1 MDDDDRDVRAAV
13 RAAGVEPTAAT
24 RDAMRASLVAALS
37 GIDEQ
42 TARAWSAR
50 PNRHNR
56 RRGLLVAAGLA
67 AAAAVTAGA
76 LLVVDRDDDSARVV
90 TGGSSP
96 SSAPSSALPTG
107 PPSVAM
113 DDLRGGRW
121 VVVERDGE
129 PWSTSYLPYV
139 EFGTSGLSGAADPF
153 LGGNDGC
160 NWYGAG
166 GSLDGDRLRVAE
178 VASTAM
184 DCGAGVGGVLPQ
196 DGDRVSLSDG
206 GRTLDLIGADDR
218 VRLRLS
224 RLESLAAAAPDTL
237 TGRWVLDGGAPGPL
251 EFGSDWSGGLGS
263 CRWGW
268 KLGQA
273 LVVSGWPADPYACLD
288 GSEDQ
293 ASSRLV
299 EMLVGDGPVAARL
312 SDDGTDLYLSD
323 DQFVIRLSRTSGGEG
338 PLAPPRTVDMLA
350 GWPPPPAVVPDLA
363 LVPRLLPS
371 EPVPGA
377 RDVTRREYAD
387 EPATIHDYSQLWLR
401 GGEDAAALLV
411 TTHLGQHPQP
421 PGPGMTEIDVDGWDS
436 AWVTTGP
443 EPQSLVLDDPSG
455 MVTILQAG
463 ISGDVAELVPMLE
476 RRSEGQPGW
485 DLALSSFV
493 PVHEGWGMGA
503 AARDVTWTGD
513 SAAGTVAELTVM
525 WGTPGPL
532 VNVFT
537 GVVNGSADVTEVG
550 GAPAVT
556 YQVGNISVVAWSP
569 QPDVVAQLAL
579 VGSPED
585 ALSLARSVQPVDEGT
600 WTAIRSVE
608 LGDGCQSLLC

>member
-37 GIDEQ
+37 GVDEQ

-76 LLVVDRDDDSARVV
+76 LLVVDRDDDAARVV

-107 PPSVAM
+107 PPSVAL
-113 DDLRGGRW
+113 DDLRGARW

-323 DQFVIRLSRTSGGEG
+323 DQFVIRLSRMSGGEG

-371 EPVPGA
+371 AAGA
-377 RDVTRREYAD
+377 RGAGR
-387 EPATIHDYSQLWLR
+387 
-401 GGEDAAALLV
+401 DAARARRRAGHHPRLLPAV
-411 TTHLGQHPQP
+411 GFRRGCRASSSRRT
-421 PGPGMTEIDVDGWDS
+421 S
-436 AWVTTGP
+436 AST
-443 EPQSLVLDDPSG
+443 
-455 MVTILQAG
+455 
-463 ISGDVAELVPMLE
+463 
-476 RRSEGQPGW
+476 RSRP
-485 DLALSSFV
+485 
-493 PVHEGWGMGA
+493 
-503 AARDVTWTGD
+503 
-513 SAAGTVAELTVM
+513 
-525 WGTPGPL
+525 
-532 VNVFT
+532 
-537 GVVNGSADVTEVG
+537 
-550 GAPAVT
+550 APA
-556 YQVGNISVVAWSP
+556 
-569 QPDVVAQLAL
+569 
-579 VGSPED
+579 
-585 ALSLARSVQPVDEGT
+585 
-600 WTAIRSVE
+600 
-608 LGDGCQSLLC
+608 